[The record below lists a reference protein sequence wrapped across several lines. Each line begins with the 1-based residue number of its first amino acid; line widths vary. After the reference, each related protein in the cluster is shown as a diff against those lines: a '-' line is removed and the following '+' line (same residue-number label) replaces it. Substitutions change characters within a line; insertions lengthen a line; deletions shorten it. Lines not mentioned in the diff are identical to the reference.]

1 MTEYFHP
8 AFPKL
13 YRIGGEYAPGLAR
26 LFGAHE
32 CHGGGL
38 DKEHAVKDGPGPD
51 GQCIQ
56 CGVHVLNK
64 ERT

>member
-1 MTEYFHP
+1 MIEYFHP
-8 AFPKL
+8 AYPKL
-13 YRIGGEYAPGLAR
+13 YRIGGDYAPGLAR

-32 CHGGGL
+32 CHGGL
-38 DKEHAVKDGPGPD
+38 DKTHAIKDGPGPG

-64 ERT
+64 EWI

>member
-1 MTEYFHP
+1 MPEYFYP
-8 AFPKL
+8 NYPRL

-32 CHGGGL
+32 CREGREGREGR
-38 DKEHAVKDGPGPD
+38 EHEVKD

>member
-8 AFPKL
+8 NYPKL

-32 CHGGGL
+32 CREGREGR
-38 DKEHAVKDGPGPD
+38 EHEVKDGPGRD
-51 GQCIQ
+51 GQCIR

-64 ERT
+64 EWT

>member
-32 CHGGGL
+32 CHERR
-38 DKEHAVKDGPGPD
+38 EHEVKD

-56 CGVHVLNK
+56 CGVHVAP
-64 ERT
+64 RSGAA